1 MVAPETADH
10 AAGTSAI
17 LPMLALGV
25 PGSATSA
32 VMMGGL
38 MIWGLNPGP
47 MLFVERPDF
56 VWGLI
61 ASMYLGNVVAV
72 VLVLATVPLFA
83 AILRIPFAIIGPL
96 IVIVCFIGAYTVAS
110 NAFDLW
116 LALVFGV
123 VGYVFKKLD
132 YPIAPLVL
140 AMVLGDKAEDAFRQS
155 MILSRGSLAIFW
167 SNGLVGT
174 LGGARSLSAGMAAGR
189 PRRPNVEAHRAPE
202 QERVACRERP
212 PGDVVRREAV
222 QRFKEAAVVPA
233 LVAPPRPAGPEQL
246 NRRPL
251 VLAHPR
257 QHRPLSPEQVTPAST
272 GLTNPQSVHTA

>member
-1 MVAPETADH
+1 
-10 AAGTSAI
+10 
-17 LPMLALGV
+17 
-25 PGSATSA
+25 
-32 VMMGGL
+32 
-38 MIWGLNPGP
+38 
-47 MLFVERPDF
+47 
-56 VWGLI
+56 
-61 ASMYLGNVVAV
+61 VVAV

-174 LGGARSLSAGMAAGR
+174 LAALGLFLL
-189 PRRPNVEAHRAPE
+189 
-202 QERVACRERP
+202 
-212 PGDVVRREAV
+212 GW
-222 QRFKEAAVVPA
+222 
-233 LVAPPRPAGPEQL
+233 
-246 NRRPL
+246 PL
-251 VLAHPR
+251 VG
-257 QHRPLSPEQVTPAST
+257 PAARTLRRIALQNRS
-272 GLTNPQSVHTA
+272 G